1 MKSVSTILLGILFA
15 MTLGCGYSAK
25 QTPPTAGTM
34 PAISQLSPNSANSGD
49 PAFTLTIDGSNFASK
64 AVVNWNGTGQ
74 ATTFVSGGQLTVA
87 VPASA
92 LSTAGTVKV
101 TVTNPGTSGGMYGG
115 GTLPETSTA
124 VDFTI
129 N

>member
-1 MKSVSTILLGILFA
+1 MKTVSIILLGTLFA
-15 MTLGCGYSAK
+15 VSLGCGYNAK
-25 QTPPTAGTM
+25 QTPATAGTM
-34 PAISQLSPNSANSGD
+34 PAISQLSPNTTNAGD
-49 PAFTLTIDGSNFASK
+49 PAFTMTINGDHFASK

-74 ATTFVSGGQLTVA
+74 ATTFVSSGQLTIA

-92 LSTAGTVKV
+92 VTTAGTVKV

-115 GTLPETSTA
+115 GTLPETSTS

>member
-1 MKSVSTILLGILFA
+1 MKTISTILLGTLFA
-15 MTLGCGYSAK
+15 MSLGCGYSAK
-25 QTPPTAGTM
+25 QTPPTAGTT
-34 PAISQLSPNSANSGD
+34 PAIAQLNPDNANAGA
-49 PAFTLTIDGSNFASK
+49 PAFTMTINGDHFASK

-74 ATTFVSGGQLTVA
+74 ATTFVSSGQLTIS
-87 VPASA
+87 VPATA
-92 LSTAGTVKV
+92 VATAGTVKV

>member
-1 MKSVSTILLGILFA
+1 MKTVSTILLGTLFA
-15 MTLGCGYSAK
+15 ITLGCGYSAK

-34 PAISQLSPNSANSGD
+34 PAISQLSPNSANAGD
-49 PAFTLTIDGSNFASK
+49 PAFTLTVNGNNFASK
-64 AVVNWNGTGQ
+64 ATVNWNGTAQ
-74 ATTFVSGGQLTVA
+74 TTTFVSGGQLMVA
-87 VPASA
+87 VPSTA
-92 LSTAGTVKV
+92 LTTAGTVKV

-115 GTLPETSTA
+115 GTLPETSTS